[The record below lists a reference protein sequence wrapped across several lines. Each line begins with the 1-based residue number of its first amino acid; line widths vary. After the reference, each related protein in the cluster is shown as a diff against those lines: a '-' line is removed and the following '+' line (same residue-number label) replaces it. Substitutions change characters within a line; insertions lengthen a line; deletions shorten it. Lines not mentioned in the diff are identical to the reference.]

1 MQNRAVVDS
10 SLSAFLRWFAL
21 LLNAELVSR
30 GEGGALDCLALQQGP
45 ATTTTNTLTLE
56 LGMDKVN
63 LLQVQIHFVLFC
75 ITARTILD
83 EMYQR

>member
-1 MQNRAVVDS
+1 M
-10 SLSAFLRWFAL
+10 
-21 LLNAELVSR
+21 
-30 GEGGALDCLALQQGP
+30 DCLALQQGP

-75 ITARTILD
+75 MVSTILVACCFCFV
-83 EMYQR
+83 YQILLQSLGGREGVKKIGTS